1 MKTSYTILW
10 VDDDPNSVD
19 TDREDVKDYLEEYGI
34 RADIKFVEAPA
45 DGSIKERLEYDLNNP
60 DLDILMVDYHMEGLQ
75 GDQLVR
81 LIRETDHIYLPVIFY
96 SSSSV
101 TDLLN
106 AVREAEL
113 DGVYIANRSALMNKV
128 KSVVGSLLVREQ
140 TVKQVRGLLMEGVS
154 EIDAQF
160 NEIFQKVWQE
170 LSGEQQAEIE
180 KYLQNILNERAKS
193 ASSKAEKLPNGV
205 EEFGK
210 HIVQRFLTVSYDT
223 YTRWRLTKK
232 VLELAGHDEKDVAE
246 LKKFATLPEGQKP
259 LNGLR
264 NDYAHKSR
272 KLLAEEHNDAR
283 CVEIRKALRS
293 QSANIDAI
301 LGSET

>member
-1 MKTSYTILW
+1 MKTSYNILW
-10 VDDDPNSVD
+10 VDDDPKSVD
-19 TDREDVKDYLEEYGI
+19 TDQEDVKDYLEEYGI
-34 RADIKFVEAPA
+34 RADITFVEAPA
-45 DGSIKERLEYDLNNP
+45 DGSVKEKLEHDLKNQ
-60 DLDILMVDYHMEGLQ
+60 DLDILMVDYHMEGLK

-101 TDLLN
+101 SDLLD

-154 EIDAQF
+154 EIDTQF
-160 NEIFQKVWQE
+160 NDIFQKVWPG
-170 LSGEQQAEIE
+170 LSEEQQPQVVS
-180 KYLQNILNERAKS
+180 YLQGILNERAKS
-193 ASSKAEKLPNGV
+193 ASSKAAKLPEDLEG
-205 EEFGK
+205 FGA
-210 HIVQRFLTVSYDT
+210 HIAEKFLTASYDT

-232 VLELAGHDEKDVAE
+232 ILELAGHSADDIAE
-246 LKKFATLPEGQKP
+246 LKRFAVLPEGEKP

-272 KLLAEEHNDAR
+272 KLLAEDHSDAR

-293 QSANIDAI
+293 QSANIDSI

>member
-1 MKTSYTILW
+1 MKTSYNILW
-10 VDDDPNSVD
+10 IDDDPKSVD
-19 TDREDVKDYLEEYGI
+19 TDQEDVKDYLEEYGI
-34 RADIKFVEAPA
+34 RADIKFVEAPP
-45 DGSIKERLEYDLNNP
+45 DGSIKERLEHDLKDP
-60 DLDILMVDYHMEGLQ
+60 DLDILMVDYHMEGLS

-101 TDLLN
+101 SELLN
-106 AVREAEL
+106 AVRDAEL
-113 DGVYIANRSALMNKV
+113 DGVYIANRAALMNKV

-154 EIDAQF
+154 EIDTQF
-160 NEIFQKVWQE
+160 YEIFQKVWPG
-170 LSGEQQAEIE
+170 LNGDQQSCMV
-180 KYLQNILNERAKS
+180 KYLQDIMNDRAKS
-193 ASSKAEKLPNGV
+193 ASSKAEKLPSDVG
-205 EEFGK
+205 EFGS
-210 HIVQRFLTVSYDT
+210 HIIEQFLTASYDT

-232 VLELAGHDEKDVAE
+232 VLELTGHSEKDVAE
-246 LKKFATLPEGQKP
+246 LKKFAVMPDGAKP

-272 KLLAEEHNDAR
+272 KLLAKEHGDAR
-283 CVEIRKALRS
+283 CVEIRRALRS
-293 QSANIDAI
+293 QAANIDSI